1 MLFGLVFG
9 IVGETTGTY
18 PDLGISFVGNSFV
31 GNSFVGNS
39 FVGTTE
45 SVASLSLL
53 VSASLSLPVSLKRLI
68 RKRSNFFLF
77 LLM

>member
-18 PDLGISFVGNSFV
+18 PDLGISFV